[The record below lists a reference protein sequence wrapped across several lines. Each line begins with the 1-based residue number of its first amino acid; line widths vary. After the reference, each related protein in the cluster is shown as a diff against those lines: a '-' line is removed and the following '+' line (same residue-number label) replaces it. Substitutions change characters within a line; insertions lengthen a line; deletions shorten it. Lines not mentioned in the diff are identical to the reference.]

1 MYILRKWT
9 AKGVYEIVV
18 THKAEKILISH
29 QAEKIWTY
37 DQPYKVPISACAA
50 NCTTGIISA
59 IMQWKGEGESNAQ
72 VRLHA

>member
-18 THKAEKILISH
+18 THKAEKILITH

-37 DQPYKVPISACAA
+37 DR
-50 NCTTGIISA
+50 TTVRPTVQGTNFS
-59 IMQWKGEGESNAQ
+59 MRRQLYHGHYLSHYVVEG
-72 VRLHA
+72 RGRK